1 MTKKTIL
8 FFLFILFSTTVLAQ
22 HTANRASQEQGTA
35 AHPSALH
42 ATMNKAEPFDA
53 VSDTTIKTED
63 YQELKED
70 EETDEHKI
78 SIRPTIIPC
87 DALYMGTWNNHRVKK
102 APIDFGKIPDQVIIR
117 LVCAR
122 KQQGFSFPCKGR
134 KSSNYGLRWGRSHNG
149 VDFAAN
155 VGDSIVAAFDGV
167 VRMAKYNG
175 GYGNMIVIR
184 HWNNLETLYGHLS
197 AYKVEVGQTVKAGQ
211 LIGLAGNTGRSTGP
225 HLHFETRFLYEPF
238 DPEWILDIESRGL
251 RNEILILDR
260 YFFGADKP
268 GRKQQMILSNLAK
281 IHHPITPAIQ
291 NTKKSKKE
299 KPSIVPDFQV
309 IYKCTNN
316 LPQRIDPD
324 LPWTERRYYRPKNDE
339 TLPNIASQYN
349 ISLQDLRAVNNTPS
363 DFVPAGTKIRV
374 K

>member
-1 MTKKTIL
+1 MNTKTVL
-8 FFLFILFSTTVLAQ
+8 FFLFVTLSPSLLAQ
-22 HTANRASQEQGTA
+22 RLTGTQNYYGKTGTGCSA
-35 AHPSALH
+35 AVDGFSEEKTTL
-42 ATMNKAEPFDA
+42 A
-53 VSDTTIKTED
+53 VADTTIGAEEYT
-63 YQELKED
+63 ELKED
-70 EETDEHKI
+70 EETDDNKI
-78 SIRPTIIPC
+78 SVRPVIIPC
-87 DALYMGTWNNHRVKK
+87 DELYMGTWSNHRVKK
-102 APIDFGKIPDQVIIR
+102 TPIDFRKIPDQVIIR
-117 LVCAR
+117 LVSA
-122 KQQGFSFPCKGR
+122 KKKQGFAFPCKGR

-197 AYKVEVGQTVKAGQ
+197 AYKVKVGETVKAGQ

-251 RNEILILDR
+251 RNEVLVLDR

-268 GRKQQMILSNLAK
+268 GRKQQSALTSLAK
-281 IHHPITPAIQ
+281 IHRPQHPKGGNIE
-291 NTKKSKKE
+291 KRSKE
-299 KPSIVPDFQV
+299 QLSIVPNFKV
-309 IYKCTNN
+309 IYKCSNN

-324 LPWTERRYYRPKNDE
+324 LPLMERRYYRPRNDD
-339 TLPNIASQYN
+339 TLPNIASRYN
-349 ISLQDLRAVNNTPS
+349 VSLQDLRTINNANS
-363 DFVPAGTKIRV
+363 DIVPAGTKIRV

>member
-1 MTKKTIL
+1 MNIRVVL
-8 FFLFILFSTTVLAQ
+8 FFLFAVLSPSLWAQ
-22 HTANRASQEQGTA
+22 HLTSTKNYCETTSG
-35 AHPSALH
+35 HPIPAYNSSKEKTTL
-42 ATMNKAEPFDA
+42 A
-53 VSDTTIKTED
+53 VSDTTNGEEEYT
-63 YQELKED
+63 ELKEE
-70 EETDEHKI
+70 EETNEHKV
-78 SIRPTIIPC
+78 SVRPAIIPC
-87 DALYMGTWNNHRVKK
+87 DELYMGTWNNHRVKK
-102 APIDFGKIPDQVIIR
+102 TPIDFRKIPDRVIIR
-117 LVCAR
+117 LVSAG
-122 KQQGFSFPCKGR
+122 KKQGFAFPCKGR

-197 AYKVEVGQTVKAGQ
+197 AFKVKVGETVKAGQ
-211 LIGLAGNTGRSTGP
+211 LIGLAGNTGRSFGA

-251 RNEILILDR
+251 RNEMLILDR

-268 GRKQQMILSNLAK
+268 GRKQQTTLTPLAK
-281 IHHPITPAIQ
+281 IHQPKHSERKCVQKQP
-291 NTKKSKKE
+291 KE
-299 KPSIVPDFQV
+299 KLAVVPNFKV
-309 IYKCTNN
+309 IYKCSSN

-324 LPWTERRYYRPKNDE
+324 LPLMERRYYRPKNDD
-339 TLPNIASQYN
+339 TLPNIASRYN
-349 ISLQDLRAVNNTPS
+349 VSLQDLRTINNANS
-363 DFVPAGTKIRV
+363 DIVTAGTKIRV